1 MDDDGGCEVCA
12 MWRELA
18 NFKSDGAKRLRFLMV
33 ASDGSRDSLVRA
45 SSLSARIHSAASGA
59 APGKCSR
66 DSEGIC
72 SDHPLLD

>member
-1 MDDDGGCEVCA
+1 MDGDGGCEVCA

-18 NFKSDGAKRLRFLMV
+18 NFKSDGAKRFLMV
-33 ASDGSRDSLVRA
+33 ASDGFRDSLVRA

-72 SDHPLLD
+72 FGPPPS